1 MKGQFT
7 WDYVVS
13 IITFITLVSYISLQ
27 IIGNIPNMLNAIRNE
42 FLRSEAYQLSELL
55 INDPG
60 QPPNWNLDP
69 INAKRIG
76 LSNESLNI
84 TNYISASKILN
95 LTTICSNYDNLVK
108 LLGIDV
114 SKYNI
119 SITIFD
125 KTNNQLLVNCMPQI
139 VILRAINVTIK
150 RYAAIDN
157 GNYAEIILQ
166 AW

>member
-60 QPPNWNLDP
+60 QPPNWNST
-69 INAKRIG
+69 NVERIG

-84 TNYISASKILN
+84 TNYISASKISHLR
-95 LTTICSNYDNLVK
+95 TICNNNYGNLVK

-125 KTNNQLLVNCMPQI
+125 KTNDQLLVNCMPQI

>member
-60 QPPNWNLDP
+60 QPANWNP
-69 INAKRIG
+69 TNVKRIG
-76 LSNESLNI
+76 LSNETLNV
-84 TNYISASKILN
+84 TNYISSSKISSLV
-95 LTTICSNYDNLVK
+95 TICSNYDNLVK

-125 KTNNQLLVNCMPQI
+125 KTNDQLLVNCMPQI

>member
-60 QPPNWNLDP
+60 QPPNWNST
-69 INAKRIG
+69 NVERIG

-84 TNYISASKILN
+84 TNYISLSKISRLGE
-95 LTTICSNYDNLVK
+95 ICSNYDNLVK

-114 SKYNI
+114 NKYNI

-125 KTNNQLLVNCMPQI
+125 KTNNQLLVNCMPPI
-139 VILRAINVTIK
+139 VILRAINVTVK

>member
-60 QPPNWNLDP
+60 QPPNWNP
-69 INAKRIG
+69 TNVERIG

-84 TNYISASKILN
+84 TNYISASKISH
-95 LTTICSNYDNLVK
+95 LTTICSNYGNLVK

-125 KTNNQLLVNCMPQI
+125 KTNDQLLVNCMPQI